1 MARRARMMKLGV
13 FFNTTGHHVASWR
26 HPRSQ
31 ADAGINFKHHVEMA
45 KTAERGRFA
54 MIFLADNPAVREA
67 AMGAVSRSAQYIA
80 GFEPITLLSALAAVT
95 EKIGLV
101 ATASTT
107 FNEPFNIARK
117 FASLDWISN
126 GRAGWN
132 IVTTA
137 NHSAAKNFGMEK
149 TIEHHAR
156 YERAKEF
163 TRVVQGLWDSW
174 DDDAFVRDKESGLFF
189 KPEGLHTL
197 EHKGEWL
204 SVKGPL
210 NIPRPPQGHPVL
222 VQAGA
227 SDDGRA
233 FAAEFAEAIFT
244 GHVVI
249 DTAQKY
255 YADVKARAAKFGRD
269 PDKVIVMPGLSPVV
283 GRTEKEAREKQDYL
297 QSLVHPIVA
306 REILSTLLGGVDISG
321 YDMDAPLPELPP
333 PPKSDGQSTREEWV
347 SLGRKENL
355 TIRQLAMRA
364 THGRGKSAVV
374 GTPEQVA
381 DHMEKW
387 WNNGA
392 ADGFNIQP
400 PFQPGALDDF
410 VDMVLPVLWDRGLVT
425 REYEGGTLREHLGL
439 PRPASRYAA
448 RPAETVAAS

>member
-1 MARRARMMKLGV
+1 MAAPARMMKLGV

-26 HPRSQ
+26 HPRAQ
-31 ADAGINFKHHVEMA
+31 ADAGVNFRHHVEMA
-45 KTAERGRFA
+45 QTAERARFA

-67 AMGAVSRSAQYIA
+67 SMTAVSRSAQYIA
-80 GFEPITLLSALAAVT
+80 NFEPITLLSALAAVT
-95 EKIGLV
+95 SKIGLV

-107 FNEPFNIARK
+107 YNEPYNVARM
-117 FASLDWISN
+117 FASLDWISG

-137 NHSAAKNFGMEK
+137 NHSAAANYGRAQ
-149 TIEHHAR
+149 TLEHHAR

-163 TRVVQGLWDSW
+163 TRVVRGLWDSW
-174 DDDAFVRDKESGLFF
+174 DDDAFVRDKASGIFF
-189 KPEGLHTL
+189 RPEGLHTL
-197 EHKGEWL
+197 GHEGEWL

-227 SDDGRA
+227 SDDGRG

-244 GHVVI
+244 GHVTI
-249 DTAQKY
+249 ERAQAY
-255 YADVKARAAKFGRD
+255 YADVKARAVAFGRD
-269 PDKVIVMPGLSPVV
+269 PAQIVVMPGLSPVV
-283 GRTEKEAREKQDYL
+283 GRTAREAREKQDYL

-306 REILSTLLGGVDISG
+306 REILSTLLGGVDLSG
-321 YDMDAPLPELPP
+321 YDPNGPLPELPP
-333 PPKSDGQSTREEWV
+333 PPASDGHSTRDEWI
-347 SLGRKENL
+347 SLGRRENL
-355 TIRQLAMRA
+355 SVRELSLRA

-374 GTPEQVA
+374 GTPEEVA

-387 WNNGA
+387 WRNGA

-410 VDMVLPVLWDRGLVT
+410 VEMVLPVLQERGLVAS
-425 REYEGGTLREHLGL
+425 EYEGGTLREHLGL
-439 PRPASRYAA
+439 PRPESRYA
-448 RPAETVAAS
+448 RKIAERAAAS

>member
-1 MARRARMMKLGV
+1 MSGSTRTMKLGV

-26 HPRSQ
+26 HPQSQ

-67 AMGAVSRSAQYIA
+67 AVDAVSRSAQYIA
-80 GFEPITLLSALAAVT
+80 NFEPITLLSALAAVT
-95 EKIGLV
+95 GKIGLV

-107 FNEPFNIARK
+107 FNEPYNIARK

-137 NHSAAKNFGMEK
+137 NHSAARNFGLAQ

-174 DDDAFVRDKESGLFF
+174 DDDAFVRDKESGIFF

-197 EHKGEWL
+197 DHKGECL
-204 SVKGPL
+204 SVRGPL

-227 SDDGRA
+227 SEDGKE
-233 FAAEFAEAIFT
+233 FAGEFAEAIFT

-249 DTAQKY
+249 DSARKY
-255 YADVKARAAKFGRD
+255 YADLKSRASRFGRD
-269 PDKVIVMPGLSPVV
+269 PDKVVVMPGLSPVV
-283 GRTEKEAREKQDYL
+283 GRTEKEAQEKQEYL

-306 REILSTLLGGVDISG
+306 REILSTLLGGVDLSG
-321 YDMDAPLPELPP
+321 YDLDAPLPDLPP
-333 PPKSDGQSTREEWV
+333 PPRSDGESTRQEWIN
-347 SLGRKENL
+347 LGRAQNL
-355 TIRQLAMRA
+355 TLRQLAMRA

-387 WNNGA
+387 WRNGA

-400 PFQPGALDDF
+400 PYQPGALNDF
-410 VDMVLPVLWDRGLVT
+410 VDMVVPVLQDRGLVP
-425 REYEGGTLREHLGL
+425 REYQGDTLREHLGL
-439 PRPASRYAA
+439 SRPASRYA
-448 RPAETVAAS
+448 RRNVA

>member
-1 MARRARMMKLGV
+1 MAKPPRQMKLGV

-31 ADAGINFKHHVEMA
+31 ADAGINFRHHVEMA

-67 AMGAVSRSAQYIA
+67 NMEAVSRSAQYIA
-80 GFEPITLLSALAAVT
+80 NFEPITLLSALAAVT
-95 EKIGLV
+95 DKIGLV

-107 FNEPFNIARK
+107 YNEPYNIARK

-137 NHSAAKNFGMEK
+137 NHSAAKNFNREE

-163 TRVVQGLWDSW
+163 TRVVLGLWDSW
-174 DDDAFVRDKESGLFF
+174 DDDAFVRNKESGLFF
-189 KPEGLHTL
+189 NPEGLHPL
-197 EHKGEWL
+197 NHQGEWL

-210 NIPRPPQGHPVL
+210 NIPRPPQGYPVL

-227 SDDGRA
+227 SDDGRS

-244 GHVVI
+244 GHV
-249 DTAQKY
+249 TLESAQKY
-255 YADVKARAAKFGRD
+255 YADVKQRATAFGRD
-269 PDKVIVMPGLSPVV
+269 TDKVIVMPGLSPVV
-283 GRTEKEAREKQDYL
+283 GRTQKEAEEKQEYL

-306 REILSTLLGGVDISG
+306 REILSTLVGGVDLSG
-321 YDMDAPLPELPP
+321 YDLDKPLPELPP
-333 PPKSDGQSTREEWV
+333 PPKSDGQSTRDEWV
-347 SLGRKENL
+347 NLGKKENL

-387 WNNGA
+387 WREQG

-410 VDMVLPVLWDRGLVT
+410 VDMVVPVLQERGLVP
-425 REYEGGTLREHLGL
+425 REYEGETLRDHLGL
-439 PRPASRYAA
+439 DRPESRY
-448 RPAETVAAS
+448 RRREPALAK

>member
-1 MARRARMMKLGV
+1 MAKPRMMKLGV

-26 HPRSQ
+26 HPRAQ

-67 AMGAVSRSAQYIA
+67 ATAAVSRSAQYIA
-80 GFEPITLLSALAAVT
+80 NFEPITLLSALAAVT

-107 FNEPFNIARK
+107 FNEPYNVARK
-117 FASLDWISN
+117 FASLDWISS

-137 NHSAAKNFGMEK
+137 NHSAAKNFSMEQ

-163 TRVVQGLWDSW
+163 TKVVLGLWDSW
-174 DDDAFVRDKESGLFF
+174 DDDAFIRDKESGVFF
-189 KPEGLHTL
+189 NPEGLHTL
-197 EHKGEWL
+197 NHKGEWL

-210 NIPRPPQGHPVL
+210 NIPRPPQGYPVL

-244 GHVVI
+244 GHVTI
-249 DTAQKY
+249 ESAQKY
-255 YADVKARAAKFGRD
+255 YADVKSRAAKFGRD
-269 PDKVIVMPGLSPVV
+269 AEKVIVMPGLSPVV
-283 GRTEKEAREKQDYL
+283 GRTEKEAQEKQDYL

-306 REILSTLLGGVDISG
+306 REILSTLVGGVDLSG
-321 YDMDAPLPELPP
+321 YDMDKPLPDNLPP
-333 PPKSDGQSTREEWV
+333 PPKSDGQSTRDEWV
-347 SLGRKENL
+347 NLGKRENL

-387 WNNGA
+387 WKNGA

-410 VDMVLPVLWDRGLVT
+410 VDMVVPVLQERGVIP
-425 REYEGGTLREHLGL
+425 REYEGETLRDHLGL
-439 PRPASRYAA
+439 ERPESRYRTRAA
-448 RPAETVAAS
+448 ENAMAK

>member
-1 MARRARMMKLGV
+1 MAKPARMMKLGV
-13 FFNTTGHHVASWR
+13 FLNTTGHHVASWR
-26 HPRSQ
+26 HPQAQ
-31 ADAGINFKHHVEMA
+31 ADAGINFKHHAEMA

-54 MIFLADNPAVREA
+54 MIFFADNPAVREA
-67 AMGAVSRSAQYIA
+67 AMEAVSRSAQYIA
-80 GFEPITLLSALAAVT
+80 NFEPLTLLAALSVVT

-107 FNEPFNIARK
+107 YNEAYNVARK
-117 FASLDWISN
+117 FASLDHLSG

-137 NHSAAKNFGMEK
+137 NHAAAKNFGQEHS
-149 TIEHHAR
+149 IEHHAR

-174 DDDAFVRDKESGLFF
+174 DDDAFVRNKESGLFF
-189 KPEGLHTL
+189 RPEGLHSL
-197 EHKGEWL
+197 DHKGDWL

-210 NIPRPPQGHPVL
+210 NIPRSPQGHPVL

-233 FAAEFAEAIFT
+233 FAAEFADAIFT
-244 GHVVI
+244 GHVI
-249 DTAQKY
+249 IETAQKY
-255 YADVKARAAKFGRD
+255 YTDVKARAASFGRD

-283 GRTEKEAREKQDYL
+283 GHTEREAREKQEYL

-306 REILSTLLGGVDISG
+306 REILGNILGGADLSR

-333 PPKSDGQSTREEWV
+333 ATEGDGQSQRAEWV
-347 SLGRKENL
+347 NLGRVQNL
-355 TIRQLAMRA
+355 SIRQLAMRA
-364 THGRGKSAVV
+364 THGRGKSAVI
-374 GTPEQVA
+374 GSPEQVA

-387 WNNGA
+387 WRNGA

-400 PFQPGALDDF
+400 PYQPGALDDF
-410 VDMVLPVLWDRGLVT
+410 VDMVIPVLQQRGLVPI
-425 REYEGGTLREHLGL
+425 EYEGETLRDHLGL
-439 PRPASRYAA
+439 PRPESRY
-448 RPAETVAAS
+448 RKKLPERVAS

>member
-1 MARRARMMKLGV
+1 MAQSRRMMKLGV

-67 AMGAVSRSAQYIA
+67 PMAALSRSAQYIA
-80 GFEPITLLSALAAVT
+80 NFEPITLLSALAAVT
-95 EKIGLV
+95 DKIGLV

-107 FNEPFNIARK
+107 FNEPYNIARK

-137 NHSAAKNFGMEK
+137 NHSAAKNYGMEQ

-189 KPEGLHTL
+189 RPEGLHTL
-197 EHKGEWL
+197 DHKGEWL
-204 SVKGPL
+204 SVRGPL

-227 SDDGRA
+227 SDDGRS

-244 GHVVI
+244 GHVRL
-249 DTAQKY
+249 DTAQAY
-255 YADVKARAAKFGRD
+255 YADVKARATKFGRD
-269 PDKVIVMPGLSPVV
+269 PDKILVMPGLSPVV
-283 GRTEKEAREKQDYL
+283 GRTEKEAQEKQEYL

-306 REILSTLLGGVDISG
+306 LEILSTLVGGVDLSK
-321 YDMDAPLPELPP
+321 YDIDQPMPELPP
-333 PPKSDGQSTREEWV
+333 PPRSDGQSTRDEWV
-347 SLGRKENL
+347 NLGRKENL

-387 WNNGA
+387 WRERGG
-392 ADGFNIQP
+392 DGFNIQP

-410 VDMVLPVLWDRGLVT
+410 VDMVVPVLQDRGLIP
-425 REYEGGTLREHLGL
+425 REYEGETLRDHLGL
-439 PRPASRYAA
+439 ERPQSRYAKKA
-448 RPAETVAAS
+448 AEKATA